1 MDFSDAELAALDA
14 DTQAVGYFFRLETDP
29 IVQLWAGA
37 GPIKPGINAIDLTGA
52 TYQGFGELSDIPTF
66 QQLINGAAE
75 QLDFVLS
82 GASITSSIVA
92 LAASQTSV
100 VRQKACNLGIGIMG
114 PDWKLLGPVHWT
126 FTGVA
131 AFLRTIKKGASNEN
145 DQTSRQI
152 VLSVGSLF
160 TGRRRRGLSY
170 WTDPDQQALSPG
182 DRFCERTVKYA
193 EDIWKV
199 WPPAS

>member
-1 MDFSDAELAALDA
+1 MDFSADELAALDA
-14 DTQAVGYFFRLETDP
+14 DTQAVGYFFRLETTP
-29 IVQLWAGA
+29 IVRIWAGA
-37 GPIKPGINAIDLTGA
+37 GPIKPGINAYDIAGH

-75 QLDFVLS
+75 QLDFTLS
-82 GASITSSIVA
+82 GASITPSILA
-92 LAASQTSV
+92 LAATQTNV
-100 VRQKACNLGIGIMG
+100 VKLCACNLGIGIMG
-114 PDWKLLGPVHWT
+114 PDWALLGPIHWAFAGT
-126 FTGVA
+126 A
-131 AFLRTIKKGASNEN
+131 QFLRTVKKGAASEA
-145 DQTSRQI
+145 DQTTRSI
-152 VLSVGSLF
+152 ILSVGSLF

-182 DRFCERTVKYA
+182 DRFCERTVVYA